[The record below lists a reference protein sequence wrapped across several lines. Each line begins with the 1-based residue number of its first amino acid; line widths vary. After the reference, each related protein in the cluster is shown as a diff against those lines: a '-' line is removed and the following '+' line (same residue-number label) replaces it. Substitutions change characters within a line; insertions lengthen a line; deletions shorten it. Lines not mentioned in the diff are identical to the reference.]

1 MNESVNQGEN
11 KMSPR
16 KKIKIEK
23 KPGEKPKESKKSKET
38 ISESNEEGVSGE
50 GVLGDVDLTIVDV
63 VNSDSDAINVCSNTV
78 VNPVTEED
86 LSSFISD
93 IKESYKKTNIKDL
106 NREDFTIEVQSVIGW
121 LLERT
126 SNESSKI
133 YRINFDPLQMTFL
146 HKMVSEDVLNE
157 KIVVTKDDYFKSVVF
172 IDYLTGVLLNSNS
185 ICKTFQKFEQRL
197 EEKNEFLDP
206 DLELIVKYS
215 AVNFATKLGEKLVL
229 KGSVDYRSHKR
240 RFNSKNESPS
250 EEYTLFSCVNPLY
263 EQLGMMVLGLID
275 DDQLKLAS
283 VDVTGRY
290 ELKSLIFTDAVIGFL
305 DEPDKQPIYELI
317 KQEKYFKASVKALE
331 TLGNRT
337 AYNDIINY
345 MDAMDSN
352 YPNYVSANSK
362 NVGEEKKS
370 IELYGSKDV
379 RSTLEQLRDPE
390 VNKINVYETEFK
402 KKRMHKA
409 GDDVFEKAMQQMDEK
424 PDAVY
429 SQNSRLRGMS
439 EAAREAERVI
449 HDRNNRL
456 VRGRWDE
463 TFFPD

>member
-172 IDYLTGVLLNSNS
+172 IDYLTGVLLNSKS

-283 VDVTGRY
+283 V
-290 ELKSLIFTDAVIGFL
+290 
-305 DEPDKQPIYELI
+305 
-317 KQEKYFKASVKALE
+317 
-331 TLGNRT
+331 
-337 AYNDIINY
+337 
-345 MDAMDSN
+345 
-352 YPNYVSANSK
+352 
-362 NVGEEKKS
+362 
-370 IELYGSKDV
+370 
-379 RSTLEQLRDPE
+379 
-390 VNKINVYETEFK
+390 
-402 KKRMHKA
+402 
-409 GDDVFEKAMQQMDEK
+409 
-424 PDAVY
+424 
-429 SQNSRLRGMS
+429 
-439 EAAREAERVI
+439 
-449 HDRNNRL
+449 
-456 VRGRWDE
+456 
-463 TFFPD
+463 